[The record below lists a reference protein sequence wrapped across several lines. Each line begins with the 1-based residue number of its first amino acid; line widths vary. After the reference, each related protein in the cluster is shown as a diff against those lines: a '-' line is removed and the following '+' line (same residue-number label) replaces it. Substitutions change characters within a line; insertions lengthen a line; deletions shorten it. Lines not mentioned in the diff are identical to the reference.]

1 MKYSLLK
8 LGSVA
13 LFVAV
18 AALIVSIACGSSDE
32 EAAPTPDVAKIIQDA
47 VSSVPQG
54 ASAAEI
60 QKLVSD
66 SVAAGLAGQ
75 PAGVTRAEVEAAVNS
90 ASAGQLS
97 AADVQRIVD
106 QSIRALPAPEPAQID
121 VGQLRSLVQN
131 SVAASVPE
139 GVSGAEISRMVQA
152 AVTAMQAGAVTRGDL
167 QDLVAKSIQD
177 AAADQLTAAQ
187 VQTIVDASVE
197 ATQAAVDASMM
208 ATQSALDASLMET
221 QSALD
226 ASLMET
232 QSSVDASLAQTQRR
246 VDSSLMETQSTVEQA
261 AMAAKAAQEAAEKA
275 AADAAMAMIEPVQP
289 YGKPLGVGGYFDYR
303 FTGPKPTSFQESPMS
318 AELVKQ
324 GKLPPLMERLPVP
337 EDVHVVPPPNE
348 IGTYGGTWR
357 ATRHNQRYLQQY
369 ANGHPLQLN
378 ADGASYVER
387 VAKSMDHSE
396 DGRVYTFHL
405 RRGGKWSG
413 GSDLTS
419 EDFRFTWEDINY
431 YNNAASKTA
440 GLSGNGLGPDIPYS
454 RARDPVTGE
463 GARFAVIDD
472 YTFSFTFDSP
482 NYTFFAGTT
491 SARGPVSCGSGWC
504 WYTSDEYAKQFH
516 EKYADAAALAKMVA
530 DGEHEDWTK
539 LFQQRVSWTRCGEN
553 CVEEGQPSA
562 GAWKMEY
569 FLSDQS
575 SMIRNHYYFGVD
587 PDGNQLPY
595 VDGIINFKMESVDVA
610 ILRAMQGE
618 SDLDADTLSRQM
630 SGIPLFITNMERGDY
645 SIYHWPDLSGGDHSL
660 FFNQTFNDD
669 QEIGRWIRTQD
680 FRIAL
685 SLAIDRHAINNI
697 VFSGVGYAQNYVVHE
712 TSPHYPGKRFETI
725 DAIPKD
731 IARANKILDDLGLVD
746 TDGDGFRNRLDGG
759 GNLAIYTGV
768 PSIRVGV
775 AELLESDF
783 AKIGIKFNWKEDGGH
798 WGLIRKNQQYLGIS
812 NVNGSSNLWARGNPV
827 APYRSGEPQGPL
839 IGQYLTSGGE
849 EGMAP
854 TGPDPDW
861 VPLAPA
867 DTWPADATG
876 NIKFLLD
883 SWTEGAQLSDLDP
896 RKIEIG
902 QAMSRVV
909 ALEKY
914 QLGTIAFT
922 GFSRGLIVKRNN
934 FRNVPEKQIR
944 YEHGL
949 YNMVNAFEEGK
960 DNYTNP
966 GNRSRR
972 FTSKAVFASGETIR
986 P

>member
-1 MKYSLLK
+1 MNYRLLK
-8 LGSVA
+8 LGSI
-13 LFVAV
+13 
-18 AALIVSIACGSSDE
+18 ALIVAATGLIISIACGTSDE

-47 VSSVPQG
+47 VNSVPQG

-66 SVAAGLAGQ
+66 SVSTAIAAQ
-75 PAGVTRAEVEAAVNS
+75 PAGVTRADVEAAVNA

-106 QSIRALPAPEPAQID
+106 QSIRSLPAPEPAEID
-121 VGQLRSLVQN
+121 VGQLRALVQQ

-139 GVSGAEISRMVQA
+139 GVSAADINRMVTA
-152 AVTAMQAGAVTRGDL
+152 AVGAVQAGAVTRGDL
-167 QDLVAKSIQD
+167 EDLVAKSIQD
-177 AAADQLTAAQ
+177 VAADQLTAAQ
-187 VQTIVDASVE
+187 VQEIVDASQA
-197 ATQAAVDASMM
+197 ATREAVDASLA
-208 ATQSALDASLMET
+208 ATQQSVDSA
-221 QSALD
+221 
-226 ASLMET
+226 LMET
-232 QSSVDASLAQTQRR
+232 QSSV
-246 VDSSLMETQSTVEQA
+246 EEA

-275 AADAAMAMIEPVQP
+275 ASEAAMAVIEPVQP
-289 YGKPLGVGGYFDYR
+289 FGKPLGVGGYFDYR
-303 FTGPKPTSFQESPMS
+303 WTGPKPTTFQESPMS
-318 AELVKQ
+318 AALVKE

-387 VAKSMDHSE
+387 VAKGMDHSE
-396 DGRVYTFHL
+396 DGRIYTFYL

-431 YNNAASKTA
+431 YNNAASKEA
-440 GLSGNGLGPDIPYS
+440 GLSGNGLGPDTPYS
-454 RARDPVTGE
+454 RARDPVTGK
-463 GARFAVIDD
+463 GARFSVIDD

-516 EKYADAAALAKMVA
+516 EKYADSAALAKMVA

-539 LFQQRVSWTRCGEN
+539 LFQQRVSWTNCGDNCIEN
-553 CVEEGQPSA
+553 GQPSA

-575 SMIRNHYYFGVD
+575 SMVRNHYYFGVD

-660 FFNQTFNDD
+660 FFNQTWNEDK
-669 QEIGRWIRTQD
+669 ELGRWIRTKD

-685 SLAIDRHAINNI
+685 SLAIDRHAINDI

-712 TSPHYPGKRFETI
+712 TSPHYPGKRFETVE
-725 DAIPKD
+725 AIPQD
-731 IARANKILDDLGLVD
+731 IARAKEILDGLGIVD
-746 TDGDGFRNRLDGG
+746 TDDDGFRNRLDGG
-759 GNLAIYTGV
+759 GNLALYVGV
-768 PSIRVGV
+768 PSLRVPV
-775 AELLESDF
+775 TELLESDF
-783 AKIGIKFNWKEDGGH
+783 AKIGIKLNWKEDGGH
-798 WGLIRKNQQYLGIS
+798 WGQIRQNQQYLGIS

-839 IGQYLTSGGE
+839 IGQYLTSGGQ

-854 TGPDPDW
+854 TGPDPDFL
-861 VPLAPA
+861 PLAPEG
-867 DTWPADATG
+867 TWPADATG
-876 NIKFLLD
+876 NIKVLLD

-896 RKIEIG
+896 RKVELG
-902 QAMSRVV
+902 QEMSRVV

-934 FRNVPEKQIR
+934 FRNVPERQIR

-949 YNMVNAFEEGK
+949 YNMVNAFEDGM

-972 FTSKAVFASGETIR
+972 YTSKAVFASGETIR

>member
-8 LGSVA
+8 LGSIT
-13 LFVAV
+13 LIV
-18 AALIVSIACGSSDE
+18 AAVGLIVSIACGTSDE

-47 VSSVPQG
+47 VNSVPQG

-60 QKLVSD
+60 QNLVSD
-66 SVAAGLAGQ
+66 SVASALANQ
-75 PAGVTRAEVEAAVNS
+75 PAGVTRADVEAAVNA

-106 QSIRALPAPEPAQID
+106 QSIRNLPAPEPAEID
-121 VGQLRSLVQN
+121 VGQLRSLVQQ

-139 GVSGAEISRMVQA
+139 GVSAADINRMVQA
-152 AVTAMQAGAVTRGDL
+152 AVGAVQAGAVTRGDL
-167 QDLVAKSIQD
+167 EDLVAKSIQEV
-177 AAADQLTAAQ
+177 AGDQLTAAQ
-187 VQTIVDASVE
+187 VQEIVDASQA
-197 ATQAAVDASMM
+197 ATQAAVDASLE
-208 ATQSALDASLMET
+208 ATQAALDASLMET
-221 QSALD
+221 QSAVD
-226 ASLMET
+226 ASLAASQKSVDSALMET
-232 QSSVDASLAQTQRR
+232 QSS
-246 VDSSLMETQSTVEQA
+246 VEQA
-261 AMAAKAAQEAAEKA
+261 AMAAKAAQEAAEMA
-275 AADAAMAMIEPVQP
+275 ASEAAMAVIEPVQP

-303 FTGPKPTSFQESPMS
+303 FTGPKPTTFQESPMS
-318 AELVKQ
+318 AELVRQ
-324 GKLPPLMERLPVP
+324 GQLPPLMERLPVP

-387 VAKSMDHSE
+387 VAKGMDHSE
-396 DGRVYTFHL
+396 DGRVYTFFL

-431 YNNAASKTA
+431 YNNAASKAA
-440 GLSGNGLGPDIPYS
+440 GLSGNGLGPDTPYS

-516 EKYADAAALAKMVA
+516 EKYADSAALAKMIA
-530 DGEHEDWTK
+530 DGEFEDWTK
-539 LFQQRVSWTRCGEN
+539 LFQNRVSWTRCGSDCIEN
-553 CVEEGQPSA
+553 GQPSA

-569 FLSDQS
+569 FLDDQS
-575 SMIRNHYYFGVD
+575 SMVRNHYYFGVD

-660 FFNQTFNDD
+660 FFNQTWNEDK
-669 QEIGRWIRTQD
+669 ELGRWLRTQD

-712 TSPHYPGKRFETI
+712 TSPHYPGKRYETI
-725 DAIPKD
+725 DAIPQD
-731 IARANKILDDLGLVD
+731 IARANQILDGLGLVD
-746 TDGDGFRNRLDGG
+746 TNGDGFRNRLDGG
-759 GNLAIYTGV
+759 GNLEIYTGV
-768 PSIRVGV
+768 PGLRVPV

-783 AKIGIKFNWKEDGGH
+783 AKIGIKLDWKEDGGH
-798 WGLIRKNQQYLGIS
+798 WGLIRQNQQYLGIS

-839 IGQYLTSGGE
+839 IGQYLTSGGQ

-854 TGPDPDW
+854 TGPDPDFL
-861 VPLAPA
+861 PLAPEG
-867 DTWPADATG
+867 TWPADATG

-883 SWTEGAQLSDLDP
+883 SWTEGAQLPDHDP

-934 FRNVPEKQIR
+934 FRNVPERQIR

-949 YNMVNAFEEGK
+949 YNMVNAFEDGM
-960 DNYTNP
+960 DNYHNP

-972 FTSKAVFASGETIR
+972 YTSKAVFASGETIR

>member
-8 LGSVA
+8 LGSIA
-13 LFVAV
+13 LIV
-18 AALIVSIACGSSDE
+18 AAAGLVVSIACGSSE
-32 EAAPTPDVAKIIQDA
+32 EAAPTPDVAKIIQDTVNA
-47 VSSVPQG
+47 QG
-54 ASAAEI
+54 ASAAGDI
-60 QKLVSD
+60 QKAVSD
-66 SVAAGLAGQ
+66 ALSAQ
-75 PAGVTRAEVEAAVNS
+75 PAGITRAEVEAAVNA

-97 AADVQRIVD
+97 ASDVQRIVD
-106 QSIRALPAPEPAQID
+106 QAIRDIPAPEPAQID
-121 VGQLRSLVQN
+121 MAQMQALIQQ

-152 AVTAMQAGAVTRGDL
+152 AVSAMQAGAVTRGDL

-187 VQTIVDASVE
+187 VQAIVDASLQATE
-197 ATQAAVDASMM
+197 AA
-208 ATQSALDASLMET
+208 
-221 QSALD
+221 
-226 ASLMET
+226 
-232 QSSVDASLAQTQRR
+232 VDASLAQTQ
-246 VDSSLMETQSTVEQA
+246 SAVEEA
-261 AMAAKAAQEAAEKA
+261 AMAAKAAQEAAERA
-275 AADAAMAMIEPVQP
+275 AAEAAMAVPEPVQP
-289 YGKPLGVGGYFDYR
+289 FGKPLGVGGYFDYR
-303 FTGPKPTSFQESPMS
+303 WTGPKPTTFQESPMS

-324 GKLPPLMERLPVP
+324 GLLPPLMERLPVP

-387 VAKSMDHSE
+387 VAKGMDHSE

-431 YNNAASKTA
+431 YNNAASQAA

-463 GARFAVIDD
+463 GAKFSVIDD

-516 EKYADAAALAKMVA
+516 EKYADSAALAKMVA
-530 DGEHEDWTK
+530 DGEFEDWTK
-539 LFQQRVSWTRCGEN
+539 LFQNRVSWTNCGDNCIEN
-553 CVEEGQPSA
+553 GQPSA

-575 SMIRNHYYFGVD
+575 SMVRNHFYFGVD

-660 FFNQTFNDD
+660 FFNQTWNEDK
-669 QEIGRWIRTQD
+669 ELGRWLRTQD

-685 SLAIDRHAINNI
+685 SLAIDRDAINDI

-725 DAIPKD
+725 DAIPQD
-731 IARANKILDDLGLVD
+731 ITRANQILDGLGLVD
-746 TDGDGFRNRLDGG
+746 TDGDGFRNRLDGS
-759 GNLAIYTGV
+759 GNLALYTGV
-768 PSIRVGV
+768 PGLRVPV
-775 AELLESDF
+775 TELLESDF
-783 AKIGIKFNWKEDGGH
+783 AKIGIKLNWKEDGGH
-798 WGLIRKNQQYLGIS
+798 WGLIRQNQQYLGIS

-839 IGQYLTSGGE
+839 IGQYLTSGGQ

-861 VPLAPA
+861 LPTAPD

-883 SWTEGAQLSDLDP
+883 SWTEGAQLPDHDP

-934 FRNVPEKQIR
+934 FRNVPERQIR

-949 YNMVNAFEEGK
+949 YNMVNAFEDGM
-960 DNYTNP
+960 DNYHNP

-972 FTSKAVFASGETIR
+972 YTSKAVFASGETIR

>member
-8 LGSVA
+8 LGSIA
-13 LFVAV
+13 LIV
-18 AALIVSIACGSSDE
+18 AAAGLVVSIACGSSE
-32 EAAPTPDVAKIIQDA
+32 EAAPTPDVAKIIQEA
-47 VSSVPQG
+47 VGSVPQG

-60 QKLVSD
+60 QKLVSE
-66 SVAAGLAGQ
+66 SVASALAAQ
-75 PAGVTRAEVEAAVNS
+75 PAGVTRADVEAAVNA

-106 QSIRALPAPEPAQID
+106 QSIRDLPAPAPAEID
-121 VGQLRSLVQN
+121 VGQLRSLVQQ

-139 GVSGAEISRMVQA
+139 GVSAADINRMVQA
-152 AVTAMQAGAVTRGDL
+152 AVGAVQAGAVTRGDL
-167 QDLVAKSIQD
+167 EDLVAKSIQD
-177 AAADQLTAAQ
+177 VAADQLTAAQ
-187 VQTIVDASVE
+187 VQEIVDASQA
-197 ATQAAVDASMM
+197 ATQAAVDASLA
-208 ATQSALDASLMET
+208 ATQESVDSALM
-221 QSALD
+221 Q
-226 ASLMET
+226 T
-232 QSSVDASLAQTQRR
+232 QSS
-246 VDSSLMETQSTVEQA
+246 VEQA

-275 AADAAMAMIEPVQP
+275 ASEAAMAVVEPVQP

-303 FTGPKPTSFQESPMS
+303 FTGPKPTTFQESPMS

-324 GKLPPLMERLPVP
+324 GLLPPLMDRLPVP

-387 VAKSMDHSE
+387 VAKGMDHSE

-431 YNNAASKTA
+431 YNNAASQAA
-440 GLSGNGLGPDIPYS
+440 GLSGNGLGPDTPYS

-463 GARFAVIDD
+463 GAKFSVIDD

-516 EKYADAAALAKMVA
+516 EKYADSAALAKMVA
-530 DGEHEDWTK
+530 DGEFEDWTK
-539 LFQQRVSWTRCGEN
+539 LFQNRVSWTNCGDNCIEN
-553 CVEEGQPSA
+553 GQPSA

-575 SMIRNHYYFGVD
+575 SMVRNHFYFGVD

-660 FFNQTFNDD
+660 FFNQTWNED
-669 QEIGRWIRTQD
+669 QELGRWLRTQD

-685 SLAIDRHAINNI
+685 SLAIDRGAINNI

-725 DAIPKD
+725 DAIPQD
-731 IARANKILDDLGLVD
+731 IARANQILDGLGLVD

-759 GNLAIYTGV
+759 GNLALYTGV
-768 PSIRVGV
+768 PGLRVPV
-775 AELLESDF
+775 TELLESDF
-783 AKIGIKFNWKEDGGH
+783 AKIGIKLNWKEDGGH
-798 WGLIRKNQQYLGIS
+798 WGLIRQNQQYLGIS

-839 IGQYLTSGGE
+839 IGQYLTSGGQ

-861 VPLAPA
+861 LPTAPEG
-867 DTWPADATG
+867 TWPADATG

-883 SWTEGAQLSDLDP
+883 SWTEGAQLPDHDP

-934 FRNVPEKQIR
+934 FRNVPERQIR

-949 YNMVNAFEEGK
+949 YNMVNAFEDGM
-960 DNYTNP
+960 DNYHNP

-972 FTSKAVFASGETIR
+972 YTSKAVFASGETIR

>member
-8 LGSVA
+8 LGSI
-13 LFVAV
+13 
-18 AALIVSIACGSSDE
+18 ALIVAAAGLIISIACGTSDE
-32 EAAPTPDVAKIIQDA
+32 EAAPTPDVAKIIQEA
-47 VSSVPQG
+47 VGSVPQG

-60 QKLVSD
+60 QNLVSD
-66 SVAAGLAGQ
+66 SVASALAAQ
-75 PAGVTRAEVEAAVNS
+75 PAGVTRADVEAAVNA

-106 QSIRALPAPEPAQID
+106 QSIRDLPAPAPAEID
-121 VGQLRSLVQN
+121 VGQLRALVQQ

-139 GVSGAEISRMVQA
+139 GVSAADINRMVQA
-152 AVTAMQAGAVTRGDL
+152 AVGAVQAGAVTRGDL
-167 QDLVAKSIQD
+167 EDLVAKSIQD
-177 AAADQLTAAQ
+177 VAADQLTAAQ
-187 VQTIVDASVE
+187 VQEIVDASQA
-197 ATQAAVDASMM
+197 ATQAAVDASLA
-208 ATQSALDASLMET
+208 ATQESVDSALT
-221 QSALD
+221 Q
-226 ASLMET
+226 T
-232 QSSVDASLAQTQRR
+232 QSSV
-246 VDSSLMETQSTVEQA
+246 EEA

-275 AADAAMAMIEPVQP
+275 ASEAAMAVVEPVQP

-303 FTGPKPTSFQESPMS
+303 FTGAKPTTFQESPMS

-324 GKLPPLMERLPVP
+324 GLLPPLMERLPVP

-387 VAKSMDHSE
+387 VAKGMDHSE

-431 YNNAASKTA
+431 YNNAASKAA
-440 GLSGNGLGPDIPYS
+440 GLSGNGLGPDTPYS

-463 GARFAVIDD
+463 GAKFSVIDD

-516 EKYADAAALAKMVA
+516 EKYADSAALAKMVA
-530 DGEHEDWTK
+530 DGEFEDWTK
-539 LFQQRVSWTRCGEN
+539 LFQNRVSWTNCGDNCIEN
-553 CVEEGQPSA
+553 GQPSA

-569 FLSDQS
+569 FLDDQS
-575 SMIRNHYYFGVD
+575 SMVRNHFYFGVD

-660 FFNQTFNDD
+660 FFNQTWNEDK
-669 QEIGRWIRTQD
+669 ELGRWLRTQD

-725 DAIPKD
+725 DAIPQD
-731 IARANKILDDLGLVD
+731 IARANQILDGLGIVD
-746 TDGDGFRNRLDGG
+746 TNGDGFRNRLDGG
-759 GNLAIYTGV
+759 GNLALYTGV
-768 PSIRVGV
+768 PGLRVPV
-775 AELLESDF
+775 TELLESDF
-783 AKIGIKFNWKEDGGH
+783 AKIGIKLNWKEDGGH
-798 WGLIRKNQQYLGIS
+798 WGLIRQNQQYLGIS

-839 IGQYLTSGGE
+839 IGQYLTSGGQ

-861 VPLAPA
+861 LPTAPEG
-867 DTWPADATG
+867 TWPADATG

-883 SWTEGAQLSDLDP
+883 SWTEGAQLPDHDP

-934 FRNVPEKQIR
+934 FRNVPERQIR

-949 YNMVNAFEEGK
+949 YNMVNAFEDGM
-960 DNYTNP
+960 DNYHNP

-972 FTSKAVFASGETIR
+972 YTSKAVFASGETIR

>member
-8 LGSVA
+8 LGSI
-13 LFVAV
+13 
-18 AALIVSIACGSSDE
+18 ALIVAAVGLIISIACGTSDE
-32 EAAPTPDVAKIIQDA
+32 EAAPTPDVAKLIQDA
-47 VSSVPQG
+47 VNSVPQG

-60 QKLVSD
+60 QNLVSG
-66 SVAAGLAGQ
+66 SVASALANQ
-75 PAGVTRAEVEAAVNS
+75 PAGVTRADVEAAVTA

-106 QSIRALPAPEPAQID
+106 QSIRALPAPEPAEID
-121 VGQLRSLVQN
+121 VGQLRSLVQQ
-131 SVAASVPE
+131 SVVASVPE
-139 GVSGAEISRMVQA
+139 GVSAAEINRMVTA
-152 AVTAMQAGAVTRGDL
+152 AVGAVQAGAVTRGDL
-167 QDLVAKSIQD
+167 EDLVAKSIQE

-187 VQTIVDASVE
+187 VQEIVDASQA
-197 ATQAAVDASMM
+197 ATQAAVDASQA
-208 ATQSALDASLMET
+208 ATQAAVDASLAAT
-221 QSALD
+221 QKSVDSA
-226 ASLMET
+226 LMET
-232 QSSVDASLAQTQRR
+232 QSSV
-246 VDSSLMETQSTVEQA
+246 EEA

-275 AADAAMAMIEPVQP
+275 ASEAAMAVVEPVQP

-303 FTGPKPTSFQESPMS
+303 FTGTKPTTFQESPMS
-318 AELVKQ
+318 AELVRQ
-324 GKLPPLMERLPVP
+324 GLLPPLMERLPVP

-387 VAKSMDHSE
+387 VAKGMDHSE
-396 DGRVYTFHL
+396 DGRVYTFFL
-405 RRGGKWSG
+405 RRGAKWSG

-431 YNNAASKTA
+431 YNNAASQAA
-440 GLSGNGLGPDIPYS
+440 GLSGNGLGPDTPYS

-463 GARFAVIDD
+463 GARFSVIDD

-516 EKYADAAALAKMVA
+516 EKYADSAALAKMVA
-530 DGEHEDWTK
+530 DGEFEDWTK
-539 LFQQRVSWTRCGEN
+539 LFQNRVSWTNCGDNCIEN
-553 CVEEGQPSA
+553 GQPSA

-569 FLSDQS
+569 FLGDQS
-575 SMIRNHYYFGVD
+575 SMVRNHYYFGVD

-660 FFNQTFNDD
+660 FFNQTWNEDK
-669 QEIGRWIRTQD
+669 ELGRWLRTQD

-685 SLAIDRHAINNI
+685 SLAIDRQAINSI

-725 DAIPKD
+725 DAIPQD
-731 IARANKILDDLGLVD
+731 ITRAKEILDGLGLVD

-759 GNLAIYTGV
+759 GNLALYTGV
-768 PSIRVGV
+768 PGLRVPV

-798 WGLIRKNQQYLGIS
+798 WGLIRQNQQYLGIS

-839 IGQYLTSGGE
+839 IGQYLTSGGQ

-861 VPLAPA
+861 LPTAPA

-883 SWTEGAQLSDLDP
+883 SWTEGAQLPDHDP

-934 FRNVPEKQIR
+934 FRNVPERQIR

-949 YNMVNAFEEGK
+949 YNMVNAFEDGM
-960 DNYTNP
+960 DNYHNP

-972 FTSKAVFASGETIR
+972 YTSKAVFASGETIR

>member
-8 LGSVA
+8 LGSI
-13 LFVAV
+13 
-18 AALIVSIACGSSDE
+18 ALIVAAAGLIISIACGSSE
-32 EAAPTPDVAKIIQDA
+32 EAAPTPDVAKIIQDTVNA
-47 VSSVPQG
+47 QG
-54 ASAAEI
+54 ASAAGDI
-60 QKLVSD
+60 QKAVSD
-66 SVAAGLAGQ
+66 ALSAQ
-75 PAGVTRAEVEAAVNS
+75 PAGITRAEVEAAVNA

-97 AADVQRIVD
+97 ASDVQRIVD
-106 QSIRALPAPEPAQID
+106 QAIRDIPAPEPAQID
-121 VGQLRSLVQN
+121 MAQMQALIQQ

-152 AVTAMQAGAVTRGDL
+152 AVSAMQAGAVTRGDL

-187 VQTIVDASVE
+187 VQAIVDASLQATE
-197 ATQAAVDASMM
+197 AA
-208 ATQSALDASLMET
+208 
-221 QSALD
+221 
-226 ASLMET
+226 
-232 QSSVDASLAQTQRR
+232 VDASLAQTQ
-246 VDSSLMETQSTVEQA
+246 SAVEEA

-275 AADAAMAMIEPVQP
+275 AAEAAMAVPEPVQP
-289 YGKPLGVGGYFDYR
+289 FGKPLGVGGYFDYR
-303 FTGPKPTSFQESPMS
+303 WPGPKPTTFQESPMS

-324 GKLPPLMERLPVP
+324 GLLPPLMERLPVP

-387 VAKSMDHSE
+387 VAKGMDHSE

-431 YNNAASKTA
+431 YNNAASQAA

-463 GARFAVIDD
+463 GAKFSVIDD

-516 EKYADAAALAKMVA
+516 EKYADSAALAKMVA
-530 DGEHEDWTK
+530 DGEFEDWTK
-539 LFQQRVSWTRCGEN
+539 LFQNRVSWTNCGDNCIEN
-553 CVEEGQPSA
+553 GQPSA

-575 SMIRNHYYFGVD
+575 SMVRNHFYFGVD

-660 FFNQTFNDD
+660 FFNQTWNEDK
-669 QEIGRWIRTQD
+669 ELGRWLRTQD

-685 SLAIDRHAINNI
+685 SLAIDRDAINDI

-725 DAIPKD
+725 DAIPQD
-731 IARANKILDDLGLVD
+731 ITRANQILDGLGLVD
-746 TDGDGFRNRLDGG
+746 TDGDGFRNRLDGS
-759 GNLAIYTGV
+759 GNLALYTGV
-768 PSIRVGV
+768 PGLRVPV
-775 AELLESDF
+775 TELLESDF
-783 AKIGIKFNWKEDGGH
+783 AKIGIKLNWKEDGGH
-798 WGLIRKNQQYLGIS
+798 WGLIRQNQQYLGIS

-839 IGQYLTSGGE
+839 IGQYLTSGGQ

-861 VPLAPA
+861 LPTAPEG
-867 DTWPADATG
+867 TWPADATG

-896 RKIEIG
+896 RKVELG

-934 FRNVPEKQIR
+934 FRNVPERQIR

-949 YNMVNAFEEGK
+949 YNMVNAFEDGM
-960 DNYTNP
+960 DNYHNP

-972 FTSKAVFASGETIR
+972 YTSKAVFASGETIR

>member
-32 EAAPTPDVAKIIQDA
+32 EAVPTPDVAKIIQDA

-66 SVAAGLAGQ
+66 SVVAGLAGQ

-121 VGQLRSLVQN
+121 VGQLRSLVQD

-152 AVTAMQAGAVTRGDL
+152 AVSAMQTGAVTRGDL

-187 VQTIVDASVE
+187 VQAIVDASVE
-197 ATQAAVDASMM
+197 ATQAAVDASLA
-208 ATQSALDASLMET
+208 ATQSALDSSLMENQSALDASLMET

-232 QSSVDASLAQTQRR
+232 QS
-246 VDSSLMETQSTVEQA
+246 TVEEA
-261 AMAAKAAQEAAEKA
+261 AMAAKAAQDAAEKA
-275 AADAAMAMIEPVQP
+275 ASDAAMAMVEPVQP

-303 FTGPKPTSFQESPMS
+303 YTGPKPTSFQESPMS

-357 ATRHNQRYLQQY
+357 ATRHSLRYLQQY

-387 VAKSMDHSE
+387 VAKGMDHSE
-396 DGRVYTFHL
+396 DGRVYTFFL
-405 RRGGKWSG
+405 RNGGKWSG

-419 EDFRFTWEDINY
+419 EDFRFTWEDIIG
-431 YNNAASKTA
+431 YNDAVAKA
-440 GLSGNGLGPDIPYS
+440 EGRSGIGVGKEPEKINRRIT
-454 RARDPVTGE
+454 DPITLTLPKVT
-463 GARFAVIDD
+463 VIDD
-472 YTFSFTFDSP
+472 YTFSLTFDSP
-482 NYTFFAGTT
+482 NYVFFAGTI
-491 SARGPVSCGSGWC
+491 SFRGPVSCGGGSC
-504 WYTSDEYAKQFH
+504 FYTSDEYAKQFH
-516 EKYADAAALAKMVA
+516 EKYADSAALAKMIA
-530 DGEHEDWTK
+530 DGGHDDWTK
-539 LFQQRVSWTRCGEN
+539 LFKQRVSWTNCGDN
-553 CVEEGQPSA
+553 CVENGQPSA

-569 FLSDQS
+569 FLDDQS
-575 SMIRNHYYFGVD
+575 AMSRNHYYFGVD
-587 PDGNQLPY
+587 PEGNQLPY

-618 SDLDADTLSRQM
+618 SDLDADTLSRNM
-630 SGIPLFITNMERGDY
+630 SGIPLYITNMERGDY

-660 FFNQTFNDD
+660 FFNQTWNEDK
-669 QEIGRWIRTQD
+669 EIGRWIRTQD

-685 SLAIDRHAINNI
+685 SLAIDRDAINNI
-697 VFSGVGYAQNYVVHE
+697 VFSGVAHPQNYVVHE
-712 TSPHYPGKRFETI
+712 TSPHYPGKRFETV

-731 IARANKILDDLGLVD
+731 IARANQILDGLGIVD

-759 GNLAIYTGV
+759 GNLEIYTGV
-768 PSIRVGV
+768 DSGRVSI
-775 AELLESDF
+775 AELLEADF
-783 AKIGIKFNWKEDGGH
+783 AKIGIKFNWNEDSGH
-798 WGLIRKNQQYLGIS
+798 GKLVQQNQQYLHIR
-812 NVNGSSNLWARGNPV
+812 NVNGSSNLWARGNPI
-827 APYRSGEPQGPL
+827 APYRDNEPQGPL
-839 IGQYLTSGGE
+839 IGQYVDSKGE
-849 EGMAP
+849 KGMAP
-854 TGPDPDW
+854 TGPHPDW
-861 VPLAPA
+861 LPLAPE
-867 DTWPADATG
+867 DTWPADASG

-883 SWTEGAQLSDLDP
+883 SWTVGAQLPDLDP
-896 RKIEIG
+896 KKIELG
-902 QAMSRVV
+902 KEMSRVA

-934 FRNVPEKQIR
+934 FRNVPERQIR

-949 YNMVNAFEEGK
+949 YNMVNYFEEGK

-972 FTSKAVFASGETIR
+972 YTSKAVFASGETIR

>member
-8 LGSVA
+8 LGSIA
-13 LFVAV
+13 LIV
-18 AALIVSIACGSSDE
+18 AAAGLVVSIACGSSE
-32 EAAPTPDVAKIIQDA
+32 EAAPTPDVAKIIQEA
-47 VSSVPQG
+47 VGSVPQG

-60 QKLVSD
+60 QKLVSE
-66 SVAAGLAGQ
+66 SVASALAAQ
-75 PAGVTRAEVEAAVNS
+75 PAGVTRADVEAAVNA

-106 QSIRALPAPEPAQID
+106 QSIRDLPAPAPAEID
-121 VGQLRSLVQN
+121 VGQLRALVQQ

-139 GVSGAEISRMVQA
+139 GVSAADINRMVQA
-152 AVTAMQAGAVTRGDL
+152 AVGAVQAGAVTRGDL
-167 QDLVAKSIQD
+167 EDLVAKSIQD
-177 AAADQLTAAQ
+177 VAADQLTAAQ
-187 VQTIVDASVE
+187 VQEIVDASQA
-197 ATQAAVDASMM
+197 ATQAAVDASLA
-208 ATQSALDASLMET
+208 ATQESVDSALM
-221 QSALD
+221 Q
-226 ASLMET
+226 T
-232 QSSVDASLAQTQRR
+232 QSSV
-246 VDSSLMETQSTVEQA
+246 EEA

-275 AADAAMAMIEPVQP
+275 ASEAAMAVVEPVQP

-303 FTGPKPTSFQESPMS
+303 FTGPKPTTFQESPMS

-324 GKLPPLMERLPVP
+324 GQLPPLMERLPVP

-387 VAKSMDHSE
+387 VAKGMDHSE

-431 YNNAASKTA
+431 YNNAASKAA
-440 GLSGNGLGPDIPYS
+440 GLSGNGLGPDTPYS

-516 EKYADAAALAKMVA
+516 EKYADSAALAKMVA
-530 DGEHEDWTK
+530 DGEFEDWTK
-539 LFQQRVSWTRCGEN
+539 LFQNRVSWTNCGDNCIEN
-553 CVEEGQPSA
+553 GQPSA

-575 SMIRNHYYFGVD
+575 SMVRNHFYFGVD

-660 FFNQTFNDD
+660 FFNQTWNED
-669 QEIGRWIRTQD
+669 QELGRWLRTQD

-685 SLAIDRHAINNI
+685 SLAIDRGAINNI

-725 DAIPKD
+725 DAIPQD
-731 IARANKILDDLGLVD
+731 IARANQILDGLGLVD

-759 GNLAIYTGV
+759 GNLALYTGV
-768 PSIRVGV
+768 PGLRVPV
-775 AELLESDF
+775 TELLESDF
-783 AKIGIKFNWKEDGGH
+783 AKIGIKLNWKEDGGH
-798 WGLIRKNQQYLGIS
+798 WGLIRQNQQYLGIS

-839 IGQYLTSGGE
+839 IGQYLTSGGQ

-861 VPLAPA
+861 LPTAPEG
-867 DTWPADATG
+867 TWPADATG

-883 SWTEGAQLSDLDP
+883 SWTEGAQLPDHDP

-934 FRNVPEKQIR
+934 FRNVPERQIR

-949 YNMVNAFEEGK
+949 YNMVNAFEDGM
-960 DNYTNP
+960 DNYHNP

-972 FTSKAVFASGETIR
+972 YTSKAVFASGETIR

>member
-8 LGSVA
+8 LGSI
-13 LFVAV
+13 
-18 AALIVSIACGSSDE
+18 ALIVAAAGLIISIACGTSDE
-32 EAAPTPDVAKIIQDA
+32 EAAPTPDVAKIIQEA
-47 VSSVPQG
+47 VGSVPQG

-60 QKLVSD
+60 QNLVSD
-66 SVAAGLAGQ
+66 SVASALAAQ
-75 PAGVTRAEVEAAVNS
+75 PAGVTRADVEAAVNA

-106 QSIRALPAPEPAQID
+106 QSIRDLPAPAPAEID
-121 VGQLRSLVQN
+121 VGQLRSLVQQ

-139 GVSGAEISRMVQA
+139 GVSAADINRMVQA
-152 AVTAMQAGAVTRGDL
+152 AVGAVQAGAVTRGDL
-167 QDLVAKSIQD
+167 EDLVAKSIQD
-177 AAADQLTAAQ
+177 VAADQLTAAQ
-187 VQTIVDASVE
+187 VQEIVDASQA
-197 ATQAAVDASMM
+197 ATQAAVDASLA
-208 ATQSALDASLMET
+208 ATQESVDSALM
-221 QSALD
+221 Q
-226 ASLMET
+226 T
-232 QSSVDASLAQTQRR
+232 QSS
-246 VDSSLMETQSTVEQA
+246 VEQA

-275 AADAAMAMIEPVQP
+275 ASEAAMAVVEPVQP

-303 FTGPKPTSFQESPMS
+303 FTGPKPTTFQESPMS

-324 GKLPPLMERLPVP
+324 GLLPPLMDRLPVP

-387 VAKSMDHSE
+387 VAKGMDHSE

-431 YNNAASKTA
+431 YNNAASQAA
-440 GLSGNGLGPDIPYS
+440 GLSGNGLGPDTPYS

-463 GARFAVIDD
+463 GAKFSVIDD

-516 EKYADAAALAKMVA
+516 EKYADSAALAKMVA
-530 DGEHEDWTK
+530 DGEFEDWTK
-539 LFQQRVSWTRCGEN
+539 LFQNRVSWTNCGDNCIEN
-553 CVEEGQPSA
+553 GQPSA

-575 SMIRNHYYFGVD
+575 SMVRNHFYFGVD

-660 FFNQTFNDD
+660 FFNQTWNEDK
-669 QEIGRWIRTQD
+669 ELGRWLRTQD

-685 SLAIDRHAINNI
+685 SLAIDRGAINNI

-725 DAIPKD
+725 DAIPQD
-731 IARANKILDDLGLVD
+731 IARANQILDGLGIVD
-746 TDGDGFRNRLDGG
+746 TDGDGLRNRLDGG
-759 GNLAIYTGV
+759 GNLALYTGV
-768 PSIRVGV
+768 PGLRVPV
-775 AELLESDF
+775 TELLESDF
-783 AKIGIKFNWKEDGGH
+783 AKIGIKLNWKEDGGH
-798 WGLIRKNQQYLGIS
+798 WGLIRQNQQYLGIS

-839 IGQYLTSGGE
+839 IGQYLTSGGQ

-861 VPLAPA
+861 LPTAPEG
-867 DTWPADATG
+867 TWPADATG

-883 SWTEGAQLSDLDP
+883 SWTEGAQLPDHDP

-934 FRNVPEKQIR
+934 FRNVPERQIR

-949 YNMVNAFEEGK
+949 YNMVNAFEDGM
-960 DNYTNP
+960 DNYHNP

-972 FTSKAVFASGETIR
+972 YTSKAVFASGETIR